1 MNVIHLAR
9 ARQVFEEFSRACRA
23 DGGALWGI
31 SLDTPVVVVD
41 RESREAVASHP
52 DPEGQ
57 LTPTGTLF
65 VGCVPPDLPIA
76 NTALDWAG
84 VRWVMI
90 VWQALPDDPQAA
102 VQLLAHEAF
111 HRAQEHLGF
120 PCPTT
125 TELNAHLDDLEGR
138 YWLQLEWLAL
148 AKALRA
154 SGEPRRRAVADALL
168 FRQVRRRLYSRS
180 STEERMIE
188 MHEGLA
194 EYTGVKLAGIAE
206 SDVARETD
214 DGPERFPSF
223 VQSFAYVS
231 GPAYGLLL
239 DAASER
245 WRAGLA
251 PSDDLGCL
259 LRDALGMKIPE
270 ANRRTARFRARAYG
284 GDALWKRESA
294 RQEEREARLSEY
306 RARLVDGPVL
316 VLPLAGGVR
325 YSYDPSRTVPLG
337 ETGTVYPTICLIA
350 SWGTLEVTGG
360 GLLVDSGWETACV
373 PAPTAAGDGPIAGAG
388 WKLHL
393 APGWV
398 IQPTGRPGDWAVV
411 RSENLATEPGP

>member
-1 MNVIHLAR
+1 VI
-9 ARQVFEEFSRACRA
+9 
-23 DGGALWGI
+23 
-31 SLDTPVVVVD
+31 VVD
-41 RESREAVASHP
+41 RELREAVASHP
-52 DPEGQ
+52 DREGR
-57 LTPTGTLF
+57 LTPMGTLF
-65 VGCVPPDLPIA
+65 VGRVPPDLPIA
-76 NTALDWAG
+76 NTAQDWAG

-90 VWQALPDDPQAA
+90 VGQMLPDDPRAA
-102 VQLLAHEAF
+102 VELLAHEAF
-111 HRAQEHLGF
+111 HRAQDQLGF

-125 TELNAHLDDLEGR
+125 TELNAHLDDREGR

-154 SGEPRRRAVADALL
+154 SGEHRRRAVADALL
-168 FRQVRRRLYSRS
+168 FRHVRRGLYPRS
-180 STEERMIE
+180 ATEERAME

-194 EYTGVKLAGIAE
+194 EYTGVKLAGIPE
-206 SDVARETD
+206 PDVAREIE
-214 DGPERFPSF
+214 DGPEHFPSF

-239 DAASER
+239 DAANER

-270 ANRRTARFRARAYG
+270 TNRRTARLRARAYG

-306 RARLVDGPVL
+306 RARLVDGPVV

-325 YSYDPSRTVPLG
+325 FSYDPSRTVPLG
-337 ETGTVYPTICLIA
+337 EAGTVYPTICLIA
-350 SWGTLEVTGG
+350 PWGTLEVTEG
-360 GLLVDSGWETACV
+360 GLLVDPGWETARV
-373 PAPTAAGDGPIAGAG
+373 PAPTVAAEGLIAGNG
-388 WKLHL
+388 WKLDL

-411 RSENLATEPGP
+411 RSENLAPEAET